1 MTFGGGG
8 AVHLILVYRWQSF
21 HFRSQSFGIE
31 TVVDPMLPDVALFA
45 GVVPIK
51 YVKQGFC

>member
-8 AVHLILVYRWQSF
+8 AVHLVLVYRWQSF

-45 GVVPIK
+45 GVVPINAESAA
-51 YVKQGFC
+51 